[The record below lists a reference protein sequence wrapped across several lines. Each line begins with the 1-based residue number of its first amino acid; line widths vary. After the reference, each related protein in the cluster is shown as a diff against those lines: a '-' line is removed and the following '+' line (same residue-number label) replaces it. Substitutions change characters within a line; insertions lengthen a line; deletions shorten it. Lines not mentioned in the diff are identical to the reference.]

1 MSGAGT
7 PTQDSNHGDVDMRL
21 TTTSQSIQSVVS
33 AGGKT
38 ADTAASSGATLL
50 SGIFHPKRRC
60 RDFDG
65 KINKLIIM
73 AFIIS
78 GCTFHH
84 HTGFINFLETI
95 KYATSCI
102 KIF

>member
-33 AGGKT
+33 AGGKP
-38 ADTAASSGATLL
+38 ADSTTSSGTTLL
-50 SGIFHPKRRC
+50 SGVFHPKRRC

-65 KINKLIIM
+65 IINILH
-73 AFIIS
+73 S
-78 GCTFHH
+78 TFDYP
-84 HTGFINFLETI
+84 G
-95 KYATSCI
+95 AD
-102 KIF
+102 

>member
-33 AGGKT
+33 AGGKPV
-38 ADTAASSGATLL
+38 DTAASSGATLL

-65 KINKLIIM
+65 KINKLILV
-73 AFIIS
+73 FIIS

-84 HTGFINFLETI
+84 CTGFINLLENI
-95 KYATSCI
+95 RYATSYF
-102 KIF
+102 KII